1 MRIIAGLARGMPL
14 AVPRAGVRPTA
25 DRIREAIFSSLGER
39 VVEARVLDLF
49 AGTGALGLE
58 AASRG
63 AGSVIFVENARA
75 SIECLERNR
84 TTFQRNR
91 EVTCEFSLA
100 RVSVESQLRKLG
112 TAGETFSLIFA
123 DPPYGPEAQDLL
135 RNEVLPQLL
144 AADGLL
150 VLESA
155 KRDALVVTIPW
166 ESVRSA
172 IYGDT
177 RVDFLR
183 HKSISMNTGS

>member
-25 DRIREAIFSSLGER
+25 DRIREAIFSSLGAR

-63 AGSVIFVENARA
+63 AVSVAFVENARG
-75 SIECLERNR
+75 SIECLERNQA
-84 TTFQRNR
+84 TFQRNP
-91 EVTCEFSLA
+91 EVTCEFSVA
-100 RVSVESQLRKLG
+100 RAAVESQLRKLA

-135 RNEVLPQLL
+135 RNNILPQLL
-144 AADGLL
+144 TADGLL

-155 KRDALVVTIPW
+155 KRDALVVTAPW

-172 IYGDT
+172 NYGDT

-183 HKSISMNTGS
+183 RESISMNTSR